1 MFESFPLAMSLQ
13 NDSIWT
19 ALRDEAERSASTER
33 LLVAY
38 LQETILG
45 QKSFDAALSYTLA
58 SKLRDEILPSITLRD
73 LFLEILETEDGLRE
87 SVRIDLQAVMERDP
101 AAGGY
106 LSPFLFF
113 KGFHALSAY
122 RFAHHLWYEE
132 RKTLALYLQSL
143 ISKVFGVDIHPAA
156 TIGHG
161 ILIDHATGVV
171 IGETAVVGNNVSIMQ
186 GVTLGGTGKEQGD
199 RHPKVGDGVL
209 VASGAKVLGNI
220 KIGEGAKIGAG
231 SVVLKNVKPHSTV
244 VGVPAKHVG
253 ECKESAP
260 ALDMNQQIE
269 NGELGSFDPG
279 I

>member
-1 MFESFPLAMSLQ
+1 METQ
-13 NDSIWT
+13 EDSIWN
-19 ALRDEAERSASTER
+19 LLQQEAREAGSSER
-33 LLVAY
+33 LLGAY
-38 LQETILG
+38 LEETVLG
-45 QKSFDAALSYTLA
+45 QRSFDAALSYTLA

-73 LFLEILETEDGLRE
+73 LFLEILESEKSLRD
-87 SVRIDLQAVMERDP
+87 SVRIDLQAVKDRDP

-113 KGFHALSAY
+113 KGFQALSAY
-122 RFAHHLWYEE
+122 RFAHYLWYED

-171 IGETAVVGNNVSIMQ
+171 IGETAVVGNNVSLLH
-186 GVTLGGTGKEQGD
+186 GVTLGGTGKERGD

-209 VASGAKVLGNI
+209 IAAGAKVLGNI

-231 SVVLKNVKPHSTV
+231 SVVVRNVKAHCTV
-244 VGVPAKHVG
+244 VGVPAKNIG
-253 ECKESAP
+253 ACKEATP
-260 ALDMNQQIE
+260 ALGMNQGI
-269 NGELGSFDPG
+269 GSKDIAGFDPS

>member
-1 MFESFPLAMSLQ
+1 MDALSNIIWESLCK
-13 NDSIWT
+13 
-19 ALRDEAERSASTER
+19 EADQSTKDER

-38 LQETILG
+38 LEETVIG
-45 QKSFDAALSYTLA
+45 QDSFEAALSYTLA
-58 SKLRDEILPSITLRD
+58 SKMRDDILPSITLRD
-73 LFLEILETEDGLRE
+73 LFLQILELEEGLRE
-87 SVRIDLQAVMERDP
+87 CILIDLQAVKERDP

-122 RFAHHLWYEE
+122 RFAHYLWSED

-171 IGETAVVGNNVSIMQ
+171 IGETAVVGNNVSLLH
-186 GVTLGGTGKEQGD
+186 GVTLGGTGKERGD

-209 VASGAKVLGNI
+209 IAAGAKVLGNI
-220 KIGEGAKIGAG
+220 EIGEGAKIGAG
-231 SVVLKNVKPHSTV
+231 SVVLNSVKAHCTV
-244 VGVPAKHVG
+244 VGVPAKNIG
-253 ECKESAP
+253 TCKGATP
-260 ALDMNQQIE
+260 ALGMNQQF
-269 NGELGSFDPG
+269 GKGDVSSFDPG